1 MRASQSGRRAV
12 YRPGAGAMSCR
23 SMALAAAALALVC
36 GAASGLAQDNKG
48 AQPSRPVPTRPGSG
62 TPAPT
67 PPRTAGGQPAGAQ
80 PSGARGGTEMVR
92 QMKPAEAGLKEGEK
106 YQFGPYSEPI
116 ELTELIELVRQD
128 FDLELLYVDSG
139 LRGQSVVINTAVTLP
154 QDQVLPFLLTLL
166 EQKDYT
172 IVRDASGVH
181 MVQPKSAM
189 QANIGQGILSP
200 TKIIRTPGLKPSS
213 LQGLIASLLSRG
225 GAQQNQPVYLDDLG
239 VIVMTDTPRNTR
251 LVEEAVATVIRERE
265 QQRFMRYE
273 IHNIA
278 ASSARDRI
286 FELLGS
292 GVARAAVGAQ
302 GAQPGQQAAAGLA
315 GVLTN
320 LPERLSVDPGSNAL
334 IFRGRDDEGQLL
346 ADLLA
351 LVDVPIT
358 LVSRFYSVGSETAE
372 TVATEGSRQLL
383 GEVTTFQSADGGL
396 GARGALTARPA
407 GAAQVPG
414 QTQQQSGLSGSGFVI
429 YPRAGGFIYRGT
441 EAQHAR
447 VDALVRELGD
457 LIDNDT
463 PVTMF
468 YKLKHQKAEDVAN
481 TINSL
486 LSGQARQGG
495 ANSPL
500 LGRDLGTQRRDPF
513 NPNRNR
519 TTTPRAADQAGAG
532 ADTAAGDAVGD
543 LTSDEVF
550 VLSDEKNNQVLV
562 KAPKRLQPQM
572 KSLIAQLDLLRPQVY
587 IEAKIVT
594 VTIGDDFRFAAE
606 VQQIIGQF
614 ALNTNFGLGSFGS
627 GGSLQDPKN
636 PATNLAGLTTALI
649 RSKDVPFIINTIQRN
664 NEARVVATPQLL
676 VDDNEEAEVSS
687 LDQQPTSTISLGTG
701 GNTDRVG
708 FSGYEPAGPKMRIK
722 PQVSDAGS
730 VKLEYEIEISSFTGD
745 ASGDGSPPPKREDKV
760 RADSV
765 TVPSDSTIV
774 VGGLVFESVTEAD
787 AGIPFLKDIPG
798 IGLLF
803 KDMRKTSRKTLLY
816 VFVTPRVMRDTSFND
831 LRILSKGPMANAKVA
846 AEIPDAEPLRMEILD
861 QNIRR
866 EPEPD
871 SGSLRRPRPPTRV
884 YWDAD

>member
-1 MRASQSGRRAV
+1 MPASQVGRRVFSLPLPA
-12 YRPGAGAMSCR
+12 ALSCR
-23 SMALAAAALALVC
+23 PVALAAAALTLVC
-36 GAASGLAQDNKG
+36 ATGTGLSQDNKG
-48 AQPSRPVPTRPGSG
+48 TQPTRPVPTRPGSG
-62 TPAPT
+62 VPAPT

-80 PSGARGGTEMVR
+80 PSGARGGTEMAR
-92 QMKPAEAGLKEGEK
+92 QMKPAEAGIKDGEK

-128 FDLELLYVDSG
+128 FELELLYTDSG
-139 LRGQSVVINTAVTLP
+139 LKGQSVVINTAVTLP
-154 QDQVLPFLLTLL
+154 QDQVLPFVLTLL

-181 MVQPKSAM
+181 MVQPKNTVL
-189 QANIGQGILSP
+189 ANIGQGILSP

-213 LQGLIASLLSRG
+213 LQGLIASLLAKG
-225 GAQQNQPVYLDDLG
+225 GAQASVPVFLDDLG

-251 LVEEAVATVIRERE
+251 LVEEAVASVIRERE
-265 QQRFMRYE
+265 LHRFMRYE

-278 ASSARDRI
+278 ASSARERI

-292 GVARAAVGAQ
+292 GVTRGAVGAQ
-302 GAQPGQQAAAGLA
+302 GGQPGQAAAAGLA

-334 IFRGRDDEGQLL
+334 FFRGRDDEGQLL

-396 GARGALTARPA
+396 ASRAGLSTRPA
-407 GAAQVPG
+407 GAPGAPG
-414 QTQQQSGLSGSGFVI
+414 QAQQTALSGSGFVI

-463 PVTMF
+463 PITQF
-468 YKLKHQKAEDVAN
+468 YKLKHQKAADVAE

-486 LSGQARQGG
+486 LSGQSRQGG
-495 ANSPL
+495 ANAPL
-500 LGRDLGTQRRDPF
+500 LGRDLGQGRRDPF
-513 NPNRNR
+513 NQNRAR
-519 TTTPRAADQAGAG
+519 TTAPRAADQAGA
-532 ADTAAGDAVGD
+532 DAAVGEAVGD
-543 LTSDEVF
+543 LTSDDVF
-550 VLSDEKNNQVLV
+550 VLADEKNNQVLV

-572 KSLIAQLDLLRPQVY
+572 KSLISQLDLLRPQVY

-614 ALNTNFGLGSFGS
+614 ALNTNFGLGSIGA
-627 GGSLQDPKN
+627 GGTLQDPKN

-676 VDDNEEAEVSS
+676 VADNEEAEVSS

-701 GNTDRVG
+701 GNTDRLG

-745 ASGDGSPPPKREDKV
+745 ASADGSPPPKREDKV

-787 AGIPFLKDIPG
+787 SGIPFLKDIPG
-798 IGLLF
+798 IGMLF

-831 LRILSKGPMANAKVA
+831 LRILSKGPMAAAKIN

-861 QNIRR
+861 QHIRR
-866 EPEPD
+866 EPTPD
-871 SGSLRRPRPPTRV
+871 SGSLRRPRPATRV